1 MTELA
6 TSRPIDGDEYV
17 ADTPGLRAF
26 VSAVRAIV
34 ERSGGDVSAALDA
47 LRPDFAALLADQRWL
62 PHRFADI
69 CPTSGMGGGIGQW
82 LLFRAGDRS
91 LTLFSLVV
99 PPGSSTPVHDHLA
112 WGLVGLYQ
120 GEQEETVY
128 CRVDDGHD
136 GDHATLVVDQV
147 RSLTPGDFYTL
158 LPPEG
163 DIHMVK
169 TISAE
174 PSVSIHLLG
183 TDAGCIWRHAF
194 EPDAGRVRSFRSG
207 YSNVACA
214 EEE

>member
-1 MTELA
+1 MPDRT
-6 TSRPIDGDEYV
+6 TPRPVDADEYV

-26 VSAVRAIV
+26 VSAVRAIL
-34 ERSGGDVSAALDA
+34 ERSGGDVPAALDA
-47 LRPDFAALLADQRWL
+47 MGPGFASLLADQRWL
-62 PHRFADI
+62 PQRYADI

-112 WGLVGLYQ
+112 WGLVGLYR

-128 CRVDDGHD
+128 RRVDDGHD
-136 GDHATLVVDQV
+136 GDHASLVVDQV
-147 RSLTPGDFYTL
+147 RSLVPGDFYTL

-169 TISAE
+169 TTSAE

-194 EPDAGRVRSFRSG
+194 DPDAGRVRSFRSG
-207 YSNVACA
+207 YSNVACD
-214 EEE
+214 EEG